1 MQKIYNTKLQKKVK
15 LCSLTPKKI
24 KIYVCG
30 VTVYNDCHI
39 GHARTYVA
47 FDTIIR
53 FLEYSGYEVEYVR
66 NITDIDDK
74 IIKQALVENV
84 DFTEITQRYIQSM
97 QEDFALLGLQ
107 APTHEPLATDYVPQ
121 MISLIEKLIASKHA
135 YVAQNN
141 DVYYSVASF
150 ANYGQLTH
158 QSLQDFMAGQRVQVS
173 SVKKAAEDFVLWK
186 HAKPN
191 EPSWDSP
198 WGPGRPGWHIEC
210 SAMAGD
216 ILGETFDIHGGGF
229 DLICPHHENE
239 CAQSEAIS
247 KKPLAN
253 LWMHSGFLNIN
264 KEKMAKSIGNFI
276 TIKQVLSKTN
286 PQVLRFLL
294 LSGHYRS
301 QLEYSDALLANAKNS
316 MDRLYQALRNLNL
329 DTPVA
334 TCNTAKAYQSQFIQ
348 AMHDD
353 FNTPKAI
360 AVLFEIAKHINSLK
374 ESDLPEA
381 SSFGALLLELA
392 HSLGLM
398 NITAKQYF
406 TADVDIAKIENL
418 MLARTKARAQKDWQ
432 QSDFIRQQLAELG
445 VLAEDKNGSSSWRKK

>member
-1 MQKIYNTKLQKKVK
+1 
-15 LCSLTPKKI
+15 
-24 KIYVCG
+24 
-30 VTVYNDCHI
+30 
-39 GHARTYVA
+39 
-47 FDTIIR
+47 
-53 FLEYSGYEVEYVR
+53 
-66 NITDIDDK
+66 
-74 IIKQALVENV
+74 
-84 DFTEITQRYIQSM
+84 
-97 QEDFALLGLQ
+97 
-107 APTHEPLATDYVPQ
+107 
-121 MISLIEKLIASKHA
+121 
-135 YVAQNN
+135 
-141 DVYYSVASF
+141 
-150 ANYGQLTH
+150 
-158 QSLQDFMAGQRVQVS
+158 
-173 SVKKAAEDFVLWK
+173 
-186 HAKPN
+186 
-191 EPSWDSP
+191 
-198 WGPGRPGWHIEC
+198 
-210 SAMAGD
+210 
-216 ILGETFDIHGGGF
+216 
-229 DLICPHHENE
+229 
-239 CAQSEAIS
+239 
-247 KKPLAN
+247 
-253 LWMHSGFLNIN
+253 MHSGFLNIN